1 MLLQLGLKKSCPL
14 LLLLLSLSVTL
25 QAQLPAPLIP
35 NEWVVRLE
43 PGQSIEAVATG
54 LQAQVIGPVGALKDY
69 YLLSFPNQQTNAATM
84 MQNDDRIRWR
94 QQQFPHRLYPR
105 NLDDPRLPDQW
116 HLNNTGQGG
125 GVAGVDANVFAA
137 WNQGY
142 SGQGVQ
148 ICIVDDGLEI
158 SHPDLSPHFMLADS
172 WDFNNDN
179 GNDPSPVTGFDS
191 HGTPCAGVAAAK
203 GDNSIG
209 VSGVAYD
216 ANLSGIR
223 LIAGPVTSATEAMAL
238 TFHLQN
244 NHIYSNS
251 WGPYDNGTY
260 DAAGT
265 LVHEAFREGAFS
277 GRGGLGNIYVWA
289 AGNGRRNE
297 DNTNYDGYVNSIY
310 TIGVG
315 AFADD
320 GIYSYYSE
328 PGASMLVSAP
338 SSGGN
343 SSITTTYIFNGYT
356 NGFGGTSSATPLV
369 AGVVALMLDAHPI
382 LSWRDVQHILVESA
396 AVIDSTDADWAVNAA
411 GHEINHNYGFG
422 AVDAAAAVD
431 LAATWEN
438 VLPASTD
445 TLPLLTVTDSI
456 PDGSG
461 TTEIAYGDSIQHTIT
476 VDRDL
481 TLEHVELKVNFS
493 HSEIGHLRVRLISPS
508 GTESVLSHARF
519 VSTPGLT
526 GWTYMTVRNW
536 GESSVGDWTVV
547 VDDGLSG
554 EAGTLEDVQLILHGI
569 DEACT
574 TSELVIDDMPVAAG
588 VHRTNAGIN
597 SSGTIPAGT
606 EVAYR
611 AGTQVVLGTGFHAVA
626 GSRFAA
632 KIESCTPP
640 EVRQESPSG
649 IEETA
654 QTNLPAKSRSALKVY
669 PNPTRSSAAVSYALE
684 ADTEVMIELLDMNG
698 RRVELVQPLQLQQ
711 SGLYELQMDVGDL
724 PTGLYMLV
732 LKGPEKPIVKRLVVD
747 R

>member
-14 LLLLLSLSVTL
+14 LLLLLSISVTL
-25 QAQLPAPLIP
+25 QAQLPAPLP
-35 NEWVVRLE
+35 PAEWVVRLE
-43 PGQSIEAVATG
+43 SGQSIEAVATS
-54 LQAQVIGPVGALKDY
+54 LHAEVIGPVGALKDY
-69 YLLSFPNQQTNAATM
+69 YLLSFSNAQTNVAFM
-84 MQNDDRIRWR
+84 LQNDDRIRWR

-105 NLDDPRLPDQW
+105 NLDDPRLTDQW

-125 GVAGVDANVFAA
+125 GTAGVDANVFPA
-137 WNQGY
+137 WNQGVNG
-142 SGQGVQ
+142 SNVQ
-148 ICIVDDGLEI
+148 ICIVDDGLEKD
-158 SHPDLSPHFMLADS
+158 HPDLSPNFILADS
-172 WDFNNDN
+172 WDFNTGN
-179 GNDPSPVTGFDS
+179 GNDPSPVTGFDT
-191 HGTPCAGVAAAK
+191 HGTPCAGVAGAK
-203 GDNSIG
+203 GNNGIG

-265 LVHEAFREGAFS
+265 LVHEALREGAFS
-277 GRGGLGNIYVWA
+277 GRNGLGNIYVWA

-328 PGASMLVSAP
+328 PGASMLLSAP

-369 AGVVALMLDAHPI
+369 AGVVALMLDANPT
-382 LSWRDVQHILVESA
+382 LGWRDVQHILVESA
-396 AVIDSTDADWAVNAA
+396 AVIDSTDTDWMVNAA

-422 AVDAAAAVD
+422 AVDAAAAVS
-431 LAATWEN
+431 LANAWEN
-438 VLPASTD
+438 VLPASSD
-445 TLPLLTVTDSI
+445 TLPLLTVNDSI
-456 PDGSG
+456 PDGTG
-461 TTEIAYGDSIQHTIT
+461 TTVIAYGDSIHHTIS

-508 GTESVLSHARF
+508 GTESMLSHARF

-536 GESSVGDWTVV
+536 GESSAGEWTVL

-554 EAGTLEDVQLILHGI
+554 EQGDLEDIQLILHGTDESCTASDLTI
-569 DEACT
+569 DEAAI
-574 TSELVIDDMPVAAG
+574 LAG
-588 VHRTNAGIN
+588 TYRTGGEIQSA
-597 SSGTIPAGT
+597 GTIQAGS
-606 EVAYR
+606 EVAYQ
-611 AGTQVVLGTGFHAVA
+611 AGTRVRLNTGFHAAA
-626 GSRFAA
+626 GSKFTAV
-632 KIESCTPP
+632 IESCTPP
-640 EVRQESPSG
+640 EVRRE
-649 IEETA
+649 
-654 QTNLPAKSRSALKVY
+654 NLRDVVEQSENDLIPGKEPALKVY
-669 PNPTRSSAAVSYALE
+669 PNPMESVATIQYQLHTGS
-684 ADTEVMIELLDMNG
+684 EVILELLDMNG
-698 RRVELVQPLQLQQ
+698 RLMRLLQPRSRQAAGGYQLTLEVGNMPAGVYILRLRSDHGRQVER
-711 SGLYELQMDVGDL
+711 
-724 PTGLYMLV
+724 
-732 LKGPEKPIVKRLVVD
+732 IVVR
-747 R
+747 